1 MQPSTYSLLTSP
13 LPGPATLKRQPI
25 DFQVTELMGFEPD
38 GSPPHHW
45 YWVQKEGANTE
56 WVAKQFARVL
66 DVSNR
71 EVGFSGMKDR
81 HAVTQ
86 QWFST
91 PAALPDELEIEGVEI
106 LRRAQHSKKLKRG
119 WHRGNQ
125 FQIKLYTE
133 APVDP
138 EALEAL
144 VAQINTSGFANY
156 FGEQRFGRNNL
167 ERFHSLKKRDVK
179 KNGIL
184 LSSARAWVFNRLLD
198 QRISQGRLAIE
209 AGDRVCLSGSASHF
223 VASVEELDTLHAR
236 QKAGDVSLG
245 LSLPGKSSDGSAA
258 MDDECRD
265 IEAKLTSFG
274 VEQGYRP
281 AICRPQAL
289 SASVMDNEIELLFS
303 LPSGAYA
310 TVLLAHLI
318 NLVES

>member
-1 MQPSTYSLLTSP
+1 MQSSTNALLTTP
-13 LPGPATLKRQPI
+13 LQGPATLKRQPE

-38 GSPPHHW
+38 GNPPHHW
-45 YWVQKEGANTE
+45 YWVQKKGANTE
-56 WVAKQFARVL
+56 WVAKQFARIL
-66 DVSNR
+66 DVPNR

-81 HAVTQ
+81 HAVTE
-86 QWFST
+86 QWYST
-91 PAALPDELEIEGVEI
+91 PAALPDELEIEGVDI
-106 LRRAQHSKKLKRG
+106 LRREQHSKKLKRG

-125 FQIKLYTE
+125 FKIKLYTE
-133 APVDP
+133 ATVDP
-138 EALEAL
+138 EALDAL
-144 VAQINTSGFANY
+144 VAQINISGFANY

-167 ERFHSLKKRDVK
+167 ERFHSLKKRDIK

-198 QRISQGRLAIE
+198 QRIAQGRLAIE

-223 VASVEELDTLHAR
+223 VASAEELETLNVR
-236 QKAGDVSLG
+236 QNAGDVSLG
-245 LSLPGKSSDGSAA
+245 LPLPGKGADDSTAL
-258 MDDECRD
+258 DDECRG
-265 IEAKLTSFG
+265 IEEKLTSFG

-289 SASVMDNEIELLFS
+289 TASVMDNEIELSFC